1 VHNNICF
8 NDIMAGGKKCSKG
21 CRCGKHHQK
30 GGAKF
35 NLGTALNVA
44 SALLPIAQQ
53 LSGNGLR
60 GGSRATFFGGWASHK
75 TATSRKHKQQVRVRG
90 SGLRPMHG
98 SGPLSSALLPLL
110 ASLLPI

>member
-1 VHNNICF
+1 MYV

-60 GGSRATFFGGWASHK
+60 GGRASHK
-75 TATSRKHKQQVRVRG
+75 TATSRKHKQQVRTRG